1 MNGLVNFEK
10 SADEFKASGKHEA
23 KIDSLKKRYT
33 YKLFANL
40 FGLAISLVTQAIIP
54 RGLGPKAY
62 GDFHFLSNFFNQVVG
77 FLDMGTS
84 IGFYTKLSQRQKDFG
99 LVSFYLS
106 FAVLVSVLVFVFVGF
121 TRVSGAYVTL
131 WPDQKLFYIYLAA
144 IWGILS
150 WVVQIVNKMADA
162 YGVTVSTEI
171 AKIIQKGLGLILI
184 LALFFSKQLNLTNF
198 FFYHYFILIF
208 LVLAF
213 IWVMGRSGHSLR
225 RSWKLSAVQVKKYAK
240 ELFDYSHPLFVYALV
255 GLIVG
260 ILDRW
265 MLQKFAGSVE
275 QGFYGLSYQIGAVC
289 FLFTSAMTPLIT
301 REFAIAFDKNDI
313 REMARLFRRYIPML
327 YAIAAYFACFIAV
340 QADKVTFI
348 MGGAKFHQAALAVT
362 IMAFYPIHQT
372 YGQLSGSVFYA
383 TGQTA
388 LYRNIGITFMLI
400 GLPVTYFLIAP
411 DYMLGM
417 NTGATGLVIK
427 MVAGQFI
434 AVNVQLWFNARLL
447 KLHFW
452 RYVGHQIVSV
462 ACLLCVA
469 AIAVF
474 LVDKGLGL
482 QNKVI
487 LSFLIS
493 GIIYTFMIVIIGY
506 AQPIL
511 FGLQRHDIQSF
522 IQAGMRKLN

>member
-1 MNGLVNFEK
+1 MISKMYMNP
-10 SADEFKASGKHEA
+10 A
-23 KIDSLKKRYT
+23 SLKRRYAA
-33 YKLFANL
+33 KLSANL
-40 FGLAISLVTQAIIP
+40 VGLGINLVTQAIIP

-62 GDFHFLSNFFNQVVG
+62 GDFSFLSNFFTQIAG

-84 IGFYTKLSQRQKDFG
+84 IGFYTKLSQRQHDFG

-106 FAVLVSVLVFVFVGF
+106 FTGIISFLLIMFVGCIHV
-121 TRVSGAYVTL
+121 TGTYVTL
-131 WPDQKLFYIYLAA
+131 LPDQNLFYIYLAA
-144 IWGILS
+144 VWGIITWL
-150 WVVQIVNKMADA
+150 VQVLNKMADA

-171 AKIIQKGLGLILI
+171 ARIIQKGLGLVLI
-184 LALFFSKQLNLTNF
+184 LVLFFLSQLNLTHF

-208 LVLAF
+208 LALAF

-225 RSWKLSAVQVKKYAK
+225 RSWRLTLDQIRAYAK
-240 ELFDYSHPLFVYALV
+240 EFYNYSHPLFVYALV

-265 MLQKFAGSVE
+265 MLQRFAGSVE

-301 REFAIAFDKNDI
+301 REFAISFGEKDL

-348 MGGAKFHQAALAVT
+348 MGGGKFQHAALAVM

-383 TGQTA
+383 IGQTA

-411 DYMLGM
+411 GHMLGL
-417 NTGATGLVIK
+417 NAGATGLAIK
-427 MVAGQFI
+427 MVTLQFI
-434 AVNVQLWFNARLL
+434 GVNVQLYFNARLL
-447 KLHFW
+447 KLRFW
-452 RYVGHQIVSV
+452 RYVGHQIVVVS
-462 ACLLCVA
+462 CLLGIA
-469 AIAVF
+469 AISVF
-474 LVDKGLGL
+474 AVDKGLGL
-482 QNKVI
+482 HDRVPG
-487 LSFLIS
+487 FLLA
-493 GIIYTFMIVIIGY
+493 GVLYTFMVVVIGY
-506 AQPIL
+506 VQPIF
-511 FGLQRHDIQSF
+511 FGLQRQDIHF
-522 IQAGMRKLN
+522 MIQWGMRKFIKRN

>member
-1 MNGLVNFEK
+1 MLKRE
-10 SADEFKASGKHEA
+10 
-23 KIDSLKKRYT
+23 DSLKKRYLA
-33 YKLFANL
+33 KLCANL
-40 FGLAISLVTQAIIP
+40 VGLGINLVTQAIIP
-54 RGLGPKAY
+54 RGLGPRAY
-62 GDFHFLSNFFNQVVG
+62 GDFHFLSNFFTQVVG

-84 IGFYTKLSQRQKDFG
+84 IGFYTKLSQRQQDFG

-106 FAVLVSVLVFVFVGF
+106 FTGIVSFLLIIFVGCIH
-121 TRVSGAYVTL
+121 VTGVYTTL
-131 WPDQKLFYIYLAA
+131 LPDQASFYIYLAA
-144 IWGILS
+144 VWGILT
-150 WVVQIVNKMADA
+150 WLVQVLNKMADA

-171 AKIIQKGLGLILI
+171 ARIIQKGLGLVLI
-184 LALFFSKQLNLTNF
+184 LTLFLMNQLNLTHF

-208 LVLAF
+208 LALAF
-213 IWVMGRSGHSLR
+213 IWVMERSGHSLR
-225 RSWKLSAVQVKKYAK
+225 RSWKLSLNKIKGYTK
-240 ELFDYSHPLFVYALV
+240 EFYSYSHPLFVYALV

-301 REFAIAFDKNDI
+301 REFAIAFGEKDL

-348 MGGAKFHQAALAVT
+348 MGGEKFQHAALAVM

-388 LYRNIGITFMLI
+388 LYRNIGVAFMLI
-400 GLPVTYFLIAP
+400 GLPVTYLLIAP
-411 DYMLGM
+411 GHMLGL
-417 NTGATGLVIK
+417 NAGATGLAIK
-427 MVAGQFI
+427 MVVLQFI
-434 AVNVQLWFNARLL
+434 GVNVQLWFNTRLL
-447 KLHFW
+447 KLRFW

-462 ACLLCVA
+462 GCLLGVA
-469 AIAVF
+469 AISMLV
-474 LVDKGLGL
+474 VDKGLGL
-482 QNKVI
+482 QNKVV
-487 LSFLIS
+487 LSFFLS
-493 GIIYTFMIVIIGY
+493 GVFYTLMTGVLGY
-506 AQPIL
+506 AQPVL
-511 FGLQRHDIQSF
+511 FGLQRRDI
-522 IQAGMRKLN
+522 RNLLNRGLKK